1 MVTSSLSEAKSVM
14 LNGMEAEVLL
24 KFGQSADAGA
34 ASSEGMSA
42 SAALRL
48 PPAVG
53 GGMPS
58 AAAAAS
64 GVATCR
70 ELRTTFHRRPPTC
83 SWYSVAWSFFSNAG
97 PWRSWHRQG

>member
-1 MVTSSLSEAKSVM
+1 MSEAKSVM

-48 PPAVG
+48 PLAVSTG
-53 GGMPS
+53 S
-58 AAAAAS
+58 
-64 GVATCR
+64 
-70 ELRTTFHRRPPTC
+70 
-83 SWYSVAWSFFSNAG
+83 SVHWK
-97 PWRSWHRQG
+97 W